1 MAHVE
6 IIDDTTLRI
15 TLRLED
21 AITMVQMAQ
30 REQAEYAQEIIT
42 IYEKM
47 PVFEYTHFCFYAYD
61 SARLFEQM
69 LGMDPKS
76 YLSFSLDAPDSFF
89 YALYGGMAGLYESSL
104 QLVQQTAGT
113 GAGAGL
119 DVNAHVSI

>member
-69 LGMDPKS
+69 LGIDPKS

-113 GAGAGL
+113 GAGL

>member
-21 AITMVQMAQ
+21 ATTMVQIAQ
-30 REQAEYAQEIIT
+30 REQAEYAQEIVT

-61 SARLFEQM
+61 SARLFERV
-69 LGMDPKS
+69 LGMDPKA
-76 YLSFSLDAPDSFF
+76 YLSFSLDAPESFF
-89 YALYGGMAGLYESSL
+89 YALYGGMAALYESSL
-104 QLVQQTAGT
+104 QLVQQADV
-113 GAGAGL
+113 ASAGL

>member
-21 AITMVQMAQ
+21 ATTMVQLAQ

-47 PVFEYTHFCFYAYD
+47 PVFEHTHFCFYAYD
-61 SARLFEQM
+61 SAKLFERV
-69 LGMDPKS
+69 LGMDPKA
-76 YLSFSLDAPDSFF
+76 YLSFSLDAPESFF
-89 YALYGGMAGLYESSL
+89 YALYGGMAALYESSL
-104 QLVQQTAGT
+104 QLVQQTDVASAGS
-113 GAGAGL
+113 

>member
-21 AITMVQMAQ
+21 ATTMVQMAQ

-61 SARLFEQM
+61 SARLFERV
-69 LGMDPKS
+69 LGMDPKA
-76 YLSFSLDAPDSFF
+76 YLSFSLDAPESFF
-89 YALYGGMAGLYESSL
+89 YALFGGMAALYESSL
-104 QLVQQTAGT
+104 QLVQQADAASAGS
-113 GAGAGL
+113 

>member
-21 AITMVQMAQ
+21 ATTMVQIAQ
-30 REQAEYAQEIIT
+30 REQAEYAQEIVT

-61 SARLFEQM
+61 SARLFERV
-69 LGMDPKS
+69 LGIDPKA
-76 YLSFSLDAPDSFF
+76 YLSFSLDAPESFF
-89 YALYGGMAGLYESSL
+89 YALYGGMAALYESSL
-104 QLVQQTAGT
+104 QLVQQADV
-113 GAGAGL
+113 ASAGL
-119 DVNAHVSI
+119 DVNTHVSI

>member
-1 MAHVE
+1 MPQVE

-21 AITMVQMAQ
+21 AIAMVQMAHC
-30 REQAEYAQEIIT
+30 EQVKYAQEIMT

-61 SARLFEQM
+61 SAGLFEHM
-69 LGMDPKS
+69 LGIDPKQ

-89 YALYGGMAGLYESSL
+89 YALYGGMAALYESSL
-104 QLVQQTAGT
+104 KLVQQTDVVGT
-113 GAGAGL
+113 GS

>member
-21 AITMVQMAQ
+21 ATTMVQLAQ
-30 REQAEYAQEIIT
+30 RKQAEYAQEIIT

-47 PVFEYTHFCFYAYD
+47 PVFEYIHFCFYAYD
-61 SARLFEQM
+61 SARLFERV
-69 LGMDPKS
+69 LGTDPKA
-76 YLSFSLDAPDSFF
+76 YLSFSLDAPESFF
-89 YALYGGMAGLYESSL
+89 YALYGGMTALYESSL
-104 QLVQQTAGT
+104 QLVQQADVASAGS
-113 GAGAGL
+113 

>member
-21 AITMVQMAQ
+21 ATTMVQMAQ

-42 IYEKM
+42 IYEIM

-61 SARLFEQM
+61 SARLFERV
-69 LGMDPKS
+69 LGMDPKA
-76 YLSFSLDAPDSFF
+76 YLSFSLDAPESFF
-89 YALYGGMAGLYESSL
+89 YALYGGMAALYESAL
-104 QLVQQTAGT
+104 QLVQQADAASAGS
-113 GAGAGL
+113 

>member
-21 AITMVQMAQ
+21 ATTMVQLAQ
-30 REQAEYAQEIIT
+30 REQAEYSQEIIT

-61 SARLFEQM
+61 SARLFERM
-69 LGMDPKS
+69 LGMDPKA
-76 YLSFSLDAPDSFF
+76 YLSFSLDAPESFF
-89 YALYGGMAGLYESSL
+89 YALYGGMSALYESSL
-104 QLVQQTAGT
+104 QLVQRAN
-113 GAGAGL
+113 AADAGL

>member
-21 AITMVQMAQ
+21 AITMVQIAQ

-61 SARLFEQM
+61 SARLFERV
-69 LGMDPKS
+69 LGMDPKA
-76 YLSFSLDAPDSFF
+76 YLSFSLDAPESFF
-89 YALYGGMAGLYESSL
+89 YALYGGMAALYESSL
-104 QLVQQTAGT
+104 QLVQQADVASAGS
-113 GAGAGL
+113 

>member
-21 AITMVQMAQ
+21 ATTMIQLAQ

-61 SARLFEQM
+61 SARLFERV
-69 LGMDPKS
+69 LGMDPKA
-76 YLSFSLDAPDSFF
+76 YLSFSLDAPESFF
-89 YALYGGMAGLYESSL
+89 YALYGGMAALYESSL
-104 QLVQQTAGT
+104 QLVQQADVASAGS
-113 GAGAGL
+113 

>member
-21 AITMVQMAQ
+21 ATTMVQMAQ

-61 SARLFEQM
+61 SARLFERV
-69 LGMDPKS
+69 LGMDPKA
-76 YLSFSLDAPDSFF
+76 YLSFSLDAPESFF
-89 YALYGGMAGLYESSL
+89 YALHGGMAALYESSL
-104 QLVQQTAGT
+104 QLVQQADA
-113 GAGAGL
+113 AGAGS
-119 DVNAHVSI
+119 DVTVHVPI

>member
-21 AITMVQMAQ
+21 ATTMVQMAQ

-42 IYEKM
+42 IYEKI

-61 SARLFEQM
+61 SAKLFERV
-69 LGMDPKS
+69 LGMDPKA
-76 YLSFSLDAPDSFF
+76 YLSFSLDAPESFF
-89 YALYGGMAGLYESSL
+89 YALYGGMGALYESAL
-104 QLVQQTAGT
+104 QLVQQADVASPGS
-113 GAGAGL
+113 

>member
-21 AITMVQMAQ
+21 ATTMIQLAQ

-61 SARLFEQM
+61 SARVFERV
-69 LGMDPKS
+69 LGMDPKA
-76 YLSFSLDAPDSFF
+76 YLSFSLDAPESFF
-89 YALYGGMAGLYESSL
+89 YALYGGMAALYESSL
-104 QLVQQTAGT
+104 QLVQQAGVAS
-113 GAGAGL
+113 AGS

>member
-21 AITMVQMAQ
+21 ATTMVQIAQ

-61 SARLFEQM
+61 SARLFERV
-69 LGMDPKS
+69 LGMDPKA

-89 YALYGGMAGLYESSL
+89 YTLYGGMAALYESSL
-104 QLVQQTAGT
+104 QLVQQTDV
-113 GAGAGL
+113 AGAGS

>member
-6 IIDDTTLRI
+6 IVDDTTLRI

-21 AITMVQMAQ
+21 ATTMIQLAQ

-61 SARLFEQM
+61 SARLFERV
-69 LGMDPKS
+69 LGMDPKA
-76 YLSFSLDAPDSFF
+76 YLSFSLDAPESFF
-89 YALYGGMAGLYESSL
+89 YALYGGMATLYESSL
-104 QLVQQTAGT
+104 QLVQQADVASAGS
-113 GAGAGL
+113 

>member
-21 AITMVQMAQ
+21 ATTMVQLAQ

-61 SARLFEQM
+61 SAKLFERV
-69 LGMDPKS
+69 LGMDPKA
-76 YLSFSLDAPDSFF
+76 YLSFSLDAPESFF
-89 YALYGGMAGLYESSL
+89 YALYGGMAALYESSL
-104 QLVQQTAGT
+104 QLVQQAD
-113 GAGAGL
+113 AASARL

>member
-21 AITMVQMAQ
+21 ATTMVQMAR
-30 REQAEYAQEIIT
+30 REQVDYAQEIVT

-61 SARLFEQM
+61 SARLFERV
-69 LGMDPKS
+69 LGMDPKA

-89 YALYGGMAGLYESSL
+89 YALYGGMTALYESSL
-104 QLVQQTAGT
+104 QLIQQAEVAGT
-113 GAGAGL
+113 GL

>member
-21 AITMVQMAQ
+21 AITMVQIAQ

-61 SARLFEQM
+61 SARLFERV
-69 LGMDPKS
+69 LGMDPKA
-76 YLSFSLDAPDSFF
+76 YLSFSLDAPESFF
-89 YALYGGMAGLYESSL
+89 YALHGGMAALYESSL
-104 QLVQQTAGT
+104 QLVQQADVASAGS
-113 GAGAGL
+113 

>member
-21 AITMVQMAQ
+21 ATTMVQLAQ

-61 SARLFEQM
+61 SARLFERL
-69 LGMDPKS
+69 LGMDPKA
-76 YLSFSLDAPDSFF
+76 YLSFSLDAPESFF
-89 YALYGGMAGLYESSL
+89 YALYGGMAALYESSL
-104 QLVQQTAGT
+104 QLVQQADVASAGS
-113 GAGAGL
+113 

>member
-15 TLRLED
+15 TLLLED
-21 AITMVQMAQ
+21 ATTMVQLAQ

-61 SARLFEQM
+61 SARLFERV
-69 LGMDPKS
+69 LGMDPKA
-76 YLSFSLDAPDSFF
+76 YLSFSLEAPESFF
-89 YALYGGMAGLYESSL
+89 YALYGGMAALYEPSL
-104 QLVQQTAGT
+104 QLVQQADVASAGS
-113 GAGAGL
+113 

>member
-15 TLRLED
+15 TLLLED
-21 AITMVQMAQ
+21 ATTMVQLAQ

-61 SARLFEQM
+61 SARLFERV
-69 LGMDPKS
+69 LGMDPKA
-76 YLSFSLDAPDSFF
+76 YLSFFLEAPESFF
-89 YALYGGMAGLYESSL
+89 YALYGGMAALYESSL
-104 QLVQQTAGT
+104 QLVQQADVASAGS
-113 GAGAGL
+113 